1 MKKRWALLGIV
12 AAIIII
18 GVAGINYK
26 MYKDK
31 QAREV
36 SVNSIF
42 PKAKETIAN
51 MDGDI
56 AVISNPNSMLVLVN
70 KSRRL
75 PDGYKPP
82 DLVIPKVRYSSEGDQ
97 EKKKMRKEA
106 ARALEDMFQQADNER
121 IFLFAVSGFRSFD
134 RQKALNTM
142 YKKQDGE
149 AKTAM
154 SSAVPGTSEHQTG
167 LAMDITSQSA
177 KFQLETVFGET
188 KEGQWLS
195 ENAHKFGFVVRY
207 TKAKETITGYRY
219 EPWHVR
225 YVGNPQATYLYDNQL
240 TLEEVTE

>member
-1 MKKRWALLGIV
+1 
-12 AAIIII
+12 
-18 GVAGINYK
+18 

-56 AVISNPNSMLVLVN
+56 AVINNPNSMLVLVN

-75 PDGYKPP
+75 PDGYRPP

-121 IFLFAVSGFRSFD
+121 IFLLQFLDLDLD
-134 RQKALNTM
+134 RQK
-142 YKKQDGE
+142 
-149 AKTAM
+149 
-154 SSAVPGTSEHQTG
+154 H
-167 LAMDITSQSA
+167 
-177 KFQLETVFGET
+177 
-188 KEGQWLS
+188 
-195 ENAHKFGFVVRY
+195 
-207 TKAKETITGYRY
+207 
-219 EPWHVR
+219 
-225 YVGNPQATYLYDNQL
+225 
-240 TLEEVTE
+240 

>member
-1 MKKRWALLGIV
+1 MKKRWKLMVFVVV
-12 AAIIII
+12 AIII

-31 QAREV
+31 QAQE
-36 SVNSIF
+36 VNSSVAF
-42 PKAKETIAN
+42 PKVQETIAKIE
-51 MDGDI
+51 GDL
-56 AVISNPNSMLVLVN
+56 AVVNNPDSVLVLVN

-75 PDGYKPP
+75 PDHYKPQ

-97 EKKKMRKEA
+97 EKKKMRQEA
-106 ARALEDMFQQADNER
+106 AQALENMFKQGDQER

-142 YKKQDGE
+142 YKIQDGE

-154 SSAVPGTSEHQTG
+154 SSAIPGTSEHQTG

-177 KFQLETVFGET
+177 KFQLESVFGDT
-188 KEGQWLS
+188 KEGKWLA
-195 ENAHKFGFVVRY
+195 ENAHKFGFVIRY
-207 TKAKETITGYRY
+207 TKEKEAITGYRY

-225 YVGNPQATYLYDNQL
+225 YVGNPQATYLYENQL
-240 TLEEVTE
+240 TLEEAMK